1 MKYAALPAAIVALV
15 FTFAPASAH
24 MMSCSEDM
32 SRMTAMMTGMPD
44 GPHKWE
50 MNKHLAML
58 NAAMARDG
66 TRVQRGD
73 EADDGRVED
82 GDDEVG
88 NVDSTASAAGHATAF
103 PITCRVDSAT
113 GK

>member
-1 MKYAALPAAIVALV
+1 MKYAALPAAIVMLV

-24 MMSCSEDM
+24 MMSCSADM
-32 SRMTAMMTGMPD
+32 SKMTAMMTGMPD

-66 TRVQRGD
+66 TRGCSVAMKQMMG
-73 EADDGRVED
+73 GSKM
-82 GDDEVG
+82 GMMKSG
-88 NVDSTASAAGHATAF
+88 M
-103 PITCRVDSAT
+103 
-113 GK
+113 